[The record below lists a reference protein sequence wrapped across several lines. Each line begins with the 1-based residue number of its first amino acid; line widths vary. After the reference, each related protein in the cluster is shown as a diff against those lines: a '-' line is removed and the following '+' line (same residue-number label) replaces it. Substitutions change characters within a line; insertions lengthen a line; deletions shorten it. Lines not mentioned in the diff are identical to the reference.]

1 MHKQTVVLPPL
12 VGNLPNRF
20 EKRLTF
26 YVSCGTAY
34 FRENDVGVAFLPHLV
49 YKAFYFVCD
58 MGNNL
63 HGFSEIFPLALLVEH
78 VPIHLSRR
86 EIAVLVEIFVDK
98 PLVVPQIEVGF
109 RAVLRHINLS
119 VLIRTHCARVHVDVR
134 VHFLSRHFQPARFE
148 QPPDRSHGDA
158 FPQA

>member
-1 MHKQTVVLPPL
+1 M
-12 VGNLPNRF
+12 GNLPNRF

-26 YVSCGTAY
+26 YVARGTAY
-34 FRENDVGVAFLPHLV
+34 FRKNDVGVAFLPHLV
-49 YKAFYFVCD
+49 HKAFYFVCD
-58 MGNNL
+58 VGNNL

-78 VPIHLSRR
+78 VPVHLSGGQ
-86 EIAVLVEIFVDK
+86 IGKPVDVLVDK

-134 VHFLSRHFQPARFE
+134 VHFLSRVYKNPFTF
-148 QPPDRSHGDA
+148 SGDTNSPSKRHNWIKA
-158 FPQA
+158 S